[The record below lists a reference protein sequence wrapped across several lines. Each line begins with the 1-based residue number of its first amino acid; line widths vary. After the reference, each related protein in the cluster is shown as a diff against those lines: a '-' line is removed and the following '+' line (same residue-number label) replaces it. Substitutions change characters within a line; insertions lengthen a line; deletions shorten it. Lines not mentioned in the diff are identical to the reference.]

1 MLVEIDLLDYLAYQ
15 MGCGILSDLRLFQQS
30 ERLHR
35 LTAAIPLGA
44 CSEQEWLDAAQYL
57 TGHDCASALE
67 ARNRLVRYPLLWRW
81 ASRVPVG
88 SQSQFQLRTAPIKIT
103 APMTTEAMYQCSC
116 KKAVICS
123 LFI

>member
-57 TGHDCASALE
+57 TGSAY
-67 ARNRLVRYPLLWRW
+67 LVN
-81 ASRVPVG
+81 RVPVHYEPTR
-88 SQSQFQLRTAPIKIT
+88 SAHSKD
-103 APMTTEAMYQCSC
+103 
-116 KKAVICS
+116 
-123 LFI
+123 FI

>member
-44 CSEQEWLDAAQYL
+44 CSEQEPDSPFFKRLKYFSDSSCGIMPRDSSRSETISLLLL
-57 TGHDCASALE
+57 T
-67 ARNRLVRYPLLWRW
+67 
-81 ASRVPVG
+81 
-88 SQSQFQLRTAPIKIT
+88 
-103 APMTTEAMYQCSC
+103 
-116 KKAVICS
+116 
-123 LFI
+123 

>member
-44 CSEQEWLDAAQYL
+44 CSEWEWLDAAQYL

-67 ARNRLVRYPLLWRW
+67 ARNRMVR
-81 ASRVPVG
+81 
-88 SQSQFQLRTAPIKIT
+88 
-103 APMTTEAMYQCSC
+103 
-116 KKAVICS
+116 
-123 LFI
+123 

>member
-1 MLVEIDLLDYLAYQ
+1 MNPFGQELRKILTQCKTSGVVSYQ

-67 ARNRLVRYPLLWRW
+67 ARNRLVR
-81 ASRVPVG
+81 
-88 SQSQFQLRTAPIKIT
+88 
-103 APMTTEAMYQCSC
+103 
-116 KKAVICS
+116 
-123 LFI
+123 

>member
-15 MGCGILSDLRLFQQS
+15 MGCGILSDLRLFQKS

-67 ARNRLVRYPLLWRW
+67 ARNRLVR
-81 ASRVPVG
+81 
-88 SQSQFQLRTAPIKIT
+88 
-103 APMTTEAMYQCSC
+103 
-116 KKAVICS
+116 
-123 LFI
+123 

>member
-57 TGHDCASALE
+57 TGHVHNEPTRSAH
-67 ARNRLVRYPLLWRW
+67 
-81 ASRVPVG
+81 S
-88 SQSQFQLRTAPIKIT
+88 KD
-103 APMTTEAMYQCSC
+103 
-116 KKAVICS
+116 
-123 LFI
+123 FI

>member
-1 MLVEIDLLDYLAYQ
+1 MQSVPREWLDFLRQQFPKDSRIQLTEILDYLAYQ

-67 ARNRLVRYPLLWRW
+67 ARNRLVR
-81 ASRVPVG
+81 
-88 SQSQFQLRTAPIKIT
+88 
-103 APMTTEAMYQCSC
+103 
-116 KKAVICS
+116 
-123 LFI
+123 

>member
-44 CSEQEWLDAAQYL
+44 SSHSCSL
-57 TGHDCASALE
+57 H
-67 ARNRLVRYPLLWRW
+67 ARNRLVR
-81 ASRVPVG
+81 
-88 SQSQFQLRTAPIKIT
+88 
-103 APMTTEAMYQCSC
+103 
-116 KKAVICS
+116 
-123 LFI
+123 

>member
-15 MGCGILSDLRLFQQS
+15 MGCGVLSDLRLSQQS

-44 CSEQEWLDAAQYL
+44 CSEREWLDAAQYL

-67 ARNRLVRYPLLWRW
+67 VKCYTNVVTVVAN
-81 ASRVPVG
+81 
-88 SQSQFQLRTAPIKIT
+88 KI
-103 APMTTEAMYQCSC
+103 
-116 KKAVICS
+116 
-123 LFI
+123 

>member
-15 MGCGILSDLRLFQQS
+15 MGCGVLSDLRLSQQS

-44 CSEQEWLDAAQYL
+44 CSEREWLDAAQYL

-67 ARNRLVRYPLLWRW
+67 ARNRLVRYLLTLHLSYRGPMDFR
-81 ASRVPVG
+81 SIGTVVG
-88 SQSQFQLRTAPIKIT
+88 
-103 APMTTEAMYQCSC
+103 
-116 KKAVICS
+116 
-123 LFI
+123 

>member
-67 ARNRLVRYPLLWRW
+67 QEPSGEIACKKQTLPPRGGSTYHVN
-81 ASRVPVG
+81 RVPG
-88 SQSQFQLRTAPIKIT
+88 S
-103 APMTTEAMYQCSC
+103 
-116 KKAVICS
+116 
-123 LFI
+123 

>member
-44 CSEQEWLDAAQYL
+44 CIQSNGSDGRPAASLAVCPILEVHIDAL
-57 TGHDCASALE
+57 
-67 ARNRLVRYPLLWRW
+67 
-81 ASRVPVG
+81 G
-88 SQSQFQLRTAPIKIT
+88 SVA
-103 APMTTEAMYQCSC
+103 
-116 KKAVICS
+116 
-123 LFI
+123 